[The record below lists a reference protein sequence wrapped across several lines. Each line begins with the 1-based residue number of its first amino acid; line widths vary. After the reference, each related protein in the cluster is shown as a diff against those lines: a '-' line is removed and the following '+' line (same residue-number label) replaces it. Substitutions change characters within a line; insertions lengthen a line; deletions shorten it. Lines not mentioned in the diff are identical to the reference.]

1 MMVLI
6 KQLIIT
12 WDLIRQFKNEKQII
26 MSDLSKYKQVNW
38 VDGMKVNKNH
48 FIEQENYFT
57 ARIKDISDNYL
68 NNYNYGLL
76 PHKGDTN
83 RFLSI
88 NTIIDNQNYLRVVV
102 NSCHAIT
109 PGGYRIEISKE
120 DQEQGDFTIPNV
132 ETTYDMASASNESLY
147 MIISVDSYA
156 RIPEGKADPSE
167 YPLRQPYANPQ
178 YSLHLMQ
185 AEQLDN
191 GKLGPNM
198 LIVGKIAIDN
208 KKPEIYESYIP
219 PCSSV
224 DAHLKLIE
232 FCAYIDQHISAL
244 EKNAVKIIYDIN
256 EKHETNILTDI
267 VTYIT
272 ESMLHFT
279 SANITRSR
287 WFLKSQAPIYLIEFV
302 VSLARVIKNS
312 FDIRTAEE
320 KEVLLN
326 YFSEH
331 FNIVPSR
338 FKQLLDNTI
347 ALNYDHTDIYHAVEK
362 TEDFLN
368 VISLLFNELS
378 KMELIAGKQKK
389 VEPNKIDIILR

>member
-1 MMVLI
+1 
-6 KQLIIT
+6 
-12 WDLIRQFKNEKQII
+12 

-48 FIEQENYFT
+48 FIDQENYFT
-57 ARIKDISDNYL
+57 ARINDISDNYL
-68 NNYNYGLL
+68 DNHNYGLL
-76 PHKGDTN
+76 PHKGDSN

-88 NTIIDNQNYLRVVV
+88 QTIIDNQNQLRVVI

-109 PGGYRIEISKE
+109 PGGFRIEISKE
-120 DQEQGDFTIPNV
+120 EQEKGDFTIANV
-132 ETTYDMASASNESLY
+132 ETTYDLATSNEQDLF
-147 MIISVDSYA
+147 MVISVDSFA
-156 RIPEGKADPSE
+156 RIPDGAADPSE
-167 YPLRQPYANPQ
+167 YPLRQPFVNPQ
-178 YSLHLMQ
+178 YNLHLMQ
-185 AEQLDN
+185 AKELDN
-191 GKLGPNM
+191 SKLGANM
-198 LIVGKIAIDN
+198 LIVGKIKIDN
-208 KKPEIYESYIP
+208 NKPEIDDTYIP

-224 DAHLKLIE
+224 DAHLKLID
-232 FCAYIDQHISAL
+232 FCSYIDQHISAL
-244 EKNAVKIIYDIN
+244 EKNSVKIIYDIN

-272 ESMLHFT
+272 ENMLHFT
-279 SANITRSR
+279 SANITRIR

-302 VSLARVIKNS
+302 VNLARVLKNA

-331 FNIVPSR
+331 FNIVPNR

-347 ALNYDHTDIYHAVEK
+347 GLNYDHTDIYHSVEK
-362 TEDFLN
+362 AEDFLN

-389 VEPNKIDIILR
+389 VEPKKIDIILR

>member
-1 MMVLI
+1 
-6 KQLIIT
+6 
-12 WDLIRQFKNEKQII
+12 

-38 VDGMKVNKNH
+38 IDGMKVNKNH

-57 ARIKDISDNYL
+57 ARINDSSNNFLDN
-68 NNYNYGLL
+68 NNYGLL
-76 PHKGDTN
+76 PHKGDSD

-88 NTIIDNQNYLRVVV
+88 DTIVDNQNYLKVKI

-109 PGGYRIEISKE
+109 PGGFIIEIPKE
-120 DQEQGDFTIPNV
+120 EAEQGDFTIPDV
-132 ETTYDMASASNESLY
+132 QETYDLASDNDKGLY
-147 MIISVDSYA
+147 MILSVDPFT
-156 RIPEGKADPSE
+156 RVPEGKPDPTE
-167 YPLRQPYANPQ
+167 FPLRQPFVNPQ
-178 YSLHLMQ
+178 YSLHLLQ
-185 AEQLDN
+185 TEEIDN
-191 GKLGPNM
+191 SKLGANM
-198 LIVGKIAIDN
+198 LIVGKLLIN
-208 KKPEIYESYIP
+208 NSKPEIDDTYIP

-224 DAHLKLIE
+224 DAHLKLID
-232 FCAYIDQHISAL
+232 FCAYIDQNISTL
-244 EKNAVKIIYDIN
+244 EKNSVKIIYDIN

-272 ESMLHFT
+272 ENMLHFI
-279 SANITRSR
+279 SANITRIR
-287 WFLKSQAPIYLIEFV
+287 WFLKSQAPVYLIEFV
-302 VSLARVIKNS
+302 VSLARVLKNA

-347 ALNYDHTDIYHAVEK
+347 GLDYDHNDIYHSVEK
-362 TEDFLN
+362 AEDFLN

-378 KMELIAGKQKK
+378 KMELIAGKKK
-389 VEPNKIDIILR
+389 AAEPKKIDIVLR

>member
-1 MMVLI
+1 
-6 KQLIIT
+6 
-12 WDLIRQFKNEKQII
+12 

-38 VDGMKVNKNH
+38 VDGMKVNKSH
-48 FIEQENYFT
+48 FIGQENYFT
-57 ARIKDISDNYL
+57 ARINDISDNYL
-68 NNYNYGLL
+68 DNNNYGLL
-76 PHKGDTN
+76 PHKGDSN
-83 RFLSI
+83 RFLST
-88 NTIIDNQNYLRVVV
+88 NTIIDNQNSLRVMI

-109 PGGYRIEISKE
+109 PGGFRIEISKE
-120 DQEQGDFTIPNV
+120 EPGQGDFTIPNV
-132 ETTYDMASASNESLY
+132 ETTYDLVSANDEDLY
-147 MIISVDSYA
+147 IIISVDPFA
-156 RIPEGKADPSE
+156 RIPDGKADPSE
-167 YPLRQPYANPQ
+167 YPLRQPYVNPQ

-185 AEQLDN
+185 AEQLESS
-191 GKLGPNM
+191 KLGSNM
-198 LIVGKIAIDN
+198 LIAGKIAIKN
-208 KKPEIYESYIP
+208 NKPEIDETYIP

-224 DAHLKLIE
+224 DSHLKLID
-232 FCAYIDQHISAL
+232 FYTYIDQHMSAL

-272 ESMLHFT
+272 ENLLHFIST
-279 SANITRSR
+279 NITKFR
-287 WFLKSQAPIYLIEFV
+287 WFLKSKPPIYLIEFV
-302 VSLARVIKNS
+302 VSFARVLKNA

-347 ALNYDHTDIYHAVEK
+347 GLKYDHTEIYHSVEK
-362 TEDFLN
+362 AEDFLN

-389 VEPNKIDIILR
+389 VEPKKIDIILR